1 MKKVKRES
9 VRKIELNV
17 EPPSTS
23 RYRIGGAIKPSDLD
37 VGRNTSGSKS
47 YRITTADSQRLVTSP
62 SVTKALRSTAYD
74 PTVRKYS
81 GPSESLKQSSR
92 HE

>member
-9 VRKIELNV
+9 VRKVELNV

-23 RYRIGGAIKPSDLD
+23 RYRIGGGGKKSDPD
-37 VGRNTSGSKS
+37 VSRNTSGSKS

-62 SVTKALRSTAYD
+62 SVTKMMRSTAYD
-74 PTVRKYS
+74 PSIRKYS
-81 GPSESLKQSSR
+81 GPGDIVKQSSKLR
-92 HE
+92 